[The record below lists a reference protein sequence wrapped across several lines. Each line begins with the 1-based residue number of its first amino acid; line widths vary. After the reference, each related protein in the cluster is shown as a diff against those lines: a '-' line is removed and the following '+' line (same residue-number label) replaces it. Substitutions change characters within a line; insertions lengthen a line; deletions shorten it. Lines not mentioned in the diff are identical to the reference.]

1 MTFSRK
7 VKRLFTTKPIS
18 AFEADEAIG
27 TDHLE
32 RNMSLVDLLCIG
44 VGGTLG
50 TGIFVLSGLVANEY
64 AGPAVV
70 ISYLIAGLVCLCSA
84 ASYAEL
90 STRVPAEGST
100 YAFSLFALG
109 EYPAVVAAW
118 ALSLE
123 YGVSASAVARSW
135 GSKVAL
141 YISDWGVPITEP
153 SDDIPSA
160 SNMYGINYFA
170 GVIAFACVALL
181 LIGTNAGKYTVNFIT
196 LLKIL
201 LVLFMMITGFTQYQS
216 SNMTPFAPY
225 AIKGILAGS
234 TQCFFAYI
242 GFDEGMYHYYIYLY
256 YICLL

>member
-1 MTFSRK
+1 MTISK
-7 VKRLFTTKPIS
+7 KIKRLFTTKPIS
-18 AFEADEAIG
+18 AFESDEAIG

-50 TGIFVLSGLVANEY
+50 TGIFVLSGLVANST
-64 AGPAVV
+64 GPAVV
-70 ISYLIAGLVCLCSA
+70 LSYLIAGLVCLFSA

-90 STRVPAEGST
+90 STRVPAAGST

-109 EYPAVVAAW
+109 EYPAVVAGW

-135 GSKVAL
+135 GSKLAL
-141 YISDWGVPITEP
+141 YISDWGAPITVP
-153 SDDIPSA
+153 SDDTPSA
-160 SNMYGINYFA
+160 SNLYGINYF
-170 GVIAFACVALL
+170 GGIIAFACVALL
-181 LIGTNAGKYTVNFIT
+181 LLGTSAGKYTVNSIT

-201 LVLFMMITGFTQYQS
+201 LVLFMMITAFTQYQS
-216 SNMTPFAPY
+216 SNMTPFAPFG
-225 AIKGILAGS
+225 IGGILSGS

-242 GFDEGMYHYYIYLY
+242 GFDEGQFFS
-256 YICLL
+256 